1 MSLVFVLSSEDA
13 HVCSSSAV
21 NYNMD
26 DVEKLLVA
34 LRLYLLEAVQK
45 SMAQVVHCR
54 SPRISTDIGG

>member
-13 HVCSSSAV
+13 HVCSSGAV

-34 LRLYLLEAVQK
+34 LMAVLKQ
-45 SMAQVVHCR
+45 
-54 SPRISTDIGG
+54 SPKQAT